1 MVELDFG
8 FLSILHDDRTGLIY
22 QKFFLERLAPIFFP
36 LRVARLVE
44 LPELDSRICSMV
56 LPLGPGNLQH
66 LDREKRKRMLEQS
79 NVLMDDFRLGVL
91 AVDRRLKDD
100 FAALECNYP
109 LIFGDFFIEALAMV
123 QVRRMVS
130 QYRVKKIIIVGTSA
144 HFPMFLEALSQFG
157 VPVSIQ
163 NSRPDRYEVTAYRLL
178 YEKGCAVSTSLFNP
192 TDWTRG
198 DLVVV
203 LASGC
208 DFRNYPCLCLHLGDD
223 QCGFAPD
230 LDRRL
235 QQNGWEGR
243 LHHLAPILESTMLAK
258 AGYFESN
265 EEPIKF
271 SDNMLDLPY
280 LEALGSQMGLWDRFL
295 DKAL

>member
-8 FLSILHDDRTGLIY
+8 FISILHDDRTGLIY

-44 LPELDSRICSMV
+44 LPELNSRVCSMV

-66 LDREKRKRMLEQS
+66 LDRDKRMRMLEPY
-79 NVLMDDFRLGVL
+79 NVLMDDFHLGVL
-91 AVDRRLKDD
+91 AVDRRLKED
-100 FAALECNYP
+100 FSALDCKYP
-109 LIFGDFFIEALAMV
+109 LIFGDFFIEALALV
-123 QVRRMVS
+123 QTRRLLS
-130 QYRVKKIIIVGTSA
+130 HYRVRKIIIVGASA
-144 HFPMFLEALSQFG
+144 HFPMFLEALSEFG

-163 NSRPDRYEVTAYRLL
+163 DYRPDRYEVLAYRLL
-178 YEKGCAVSTSLFNP
+178 YEKGCAVSTSLLNP
-192 TDWTRG
+192 AEWNRG
-198 DLVVV
+198 DLVIA
-203 LASGC
+203 LTSGC
-208 DFRNYPCLCLHLGDD
+208 NFGGYPCLCLYLGDD
-223 QCGFAPD
+223 QYGFAPE

-243 LHHLAPILESTMLAK
+243 LHHLAPLLESTMLAK
-258 AGYFESN
+258 AGYFELN

-271 SDNMLDLPY
+271 SDNMIDLPY
-280 LEALGSQMGLWDRFL
+280 LEELGSQMGLWDRFL

>member
-8 FLSILHDDRTGLIY
+8 FLSLLHDDKTGLIY

-44 LPELDSRICSMV
+44 LPELDSRVCSMV

-66 LDREKRKRMLEQS
+66 LDQEKRKRLLEHYD
-79 NVLMDDFRLGVL
+79 VLMSDFRLGVL

-100 FAALECNYP
+100 FLSLDCKYP
-109 LIFGDFFIEALAMV
+109 LIFGDFFIEVLALV

-130 QYRVKKIIIVGTSA
+130 HYRVKKIIIVGASA
-144 HFPMFLEALSQFG
+144 HFSMFLEALSQFG

-163 NSRPDRYEVTAYRLL
+163 SSRPDRYEVLVYRLL
-178 YEKGCAVSTSLFNP
+178 YEKGCAVSTSRVNP
-192 TDWTRG
+192 TEWEKG
-198 DLVVV
+198 DLVVA

-208 DFRNYPCLCLHLGDD
+208 DFRGYPCLCLHLGDD
-223 QCGFAPD
+223 QYGFAPE

-235 QQNGWEGR
+235 QQSGWEGR
-243 LHHLAPILESTMLAK
+243 LHHLAPLLESTMLAK
-258 AGYFESN
+258 AGYFELN

-271 SDNMLDLPY
+271 SDSMLDLPY
-280 LEALGSQMGLWDRFL
+280 LEELGSQMGLWDRFL
-295 DKAL
+295 DKA

>member
-8 FLSILHDDRTGLIY
+8 FLSLLHDDRTGLIY

-44 LPELDSRICSMV
+44 LPEFDSRVCSMV
-56 LPLGPGNLQH
+56 LPLGPGNIQH
-66 LDREKRKRMLEQS
+66 LDREKRKRLLEHHD
-79 NVLMDDFRLGVL
+79 VLMSDFRLGVL
-91 AVDRRLKDD
+91 AVDRRLKED
-100 FAALECNYP
+100 FLSLDCKYP
-109 LIFGDFFIEALAMV
+109 LVFGDFFIEVLALV
-123 QVRRMVS
+123 QIRRIVS
-130 QYRVKKIIIVGTSA
+130 NYRVKKIIIVGASA
-144 HFPMFLEALSQFG
+144 HFSMLLEALSQFG

-163 NSRPDRYEVTAYRLL
+163 SSRPDRYEVLAYRLL

-192 TDWTRG
+192 TEWEKG
-198 DLVVV
+198 DLVVA

-208 DFRNYPCLCLHLGDD
+208 DFRSYPCLCLHLGDD
-223 QCGFAPD
+223 QYGLAPE

-235 QQNGWEGR
+235 KLSGWEGR
-243 LHHLAPILESTMLAK
+243 LHHLAPLLESTMLAK

-271 SDNMLDLPY
+271 NDHMLDLPY
-280 LEALGSQMGLWDRFL
+280 LEGLGSQMGLWDRFL